1 MGIHLLP
8 SGRYRLQIRQAGL
21 RVDATYDTEAAA
33 RRALAKYLGRGAR
46 RTGPTL
52 EKAWALYL
60 ESRDFLEKKVSTRR
74 SEETHIKAGLARL
87 GERPLASITAEDI
100 DELILARQK
109 AGMRPD
115 TVRNEVAAV
124 SAVLA
129 FAQRR
134 TMISANPCIG
144 VRRPTA
150 PRENRRMAPGD
161 QGALMTLLT
170 HPTYRYRA
178 VARLC
183 LLVRETGARPGE
195 WASAQWRDVDLDAR
209 KMTFRTTKY
218 KNEPRTIPLTGAAI
232 HVLGDQLEDITIR
245 EMDTFVDSEWVF
257 PAVSRNG
264 ELTSFAYS
272 GSVRD
277 IKAAGLLPR
286 RFRPHSGR
294 HEYISSLVEESDLDD
309 SRIMTLV
316 GHHSPASMQIYTHA
330 RGVRYRGQLEA
341 LETSRRA
348 ARAREIAKATGT
360 PVELINSYLERR
372 RKDDLEQG
380 VEDGGEELLFDP
392 HVIKDIKS
400 MSQRLG
406 SNDVE
411 RMQTLLKI
419 RMAKAGANAAPSNG
433 KVVRPRGK
441 HARQ

>member
-8 SGRYRLQIRQAGL
+8 SGRYRLQIRQASL
-21 RVDATYDTEAAA
+21 RVDATYDTEGAA

-60 ESRDFLEKKVSTRR
+60 ESRDFLEK
-74 SEETHIKAGLARL
+74 E
-87 GERPLASITAEDI
+87 GEHATLPGDAHQSRPGAPGRAPPASITAEDI

-144 VRRPTA
+144 VRRPAA

-170 HPTYRYRA
+170 HPTCRYRA

-209 KMTFRTTKY
+209 QMTFRTTKY

-245 EMDTFVDSEWVF
+245 EMETFADSEWVF

-348 ARAREIAKATGT
+348 ARAREIA
-360 PVELINSYLERR
+360 
-372 RKDDLEQG
+372 
-380 VEDGGEELLFDP
+380 
-392 HVIKDIKS
+392 
-400 MSQRLG
+400 
-406 SNDVE
+406 
-411 RMQTLLKI
+411 
-419 RMAKAGANAAPSNG
+419 
-433 KVVRPRGK
+433 
-441 HARQ
+441 